1 MHERQREVEAA
12 LHPAG
17 IGADLAVRSL
27 GQADAREQLVAAAL
41 TFFAGDAVH
50 RRLQAEMLTTGEV
63 RVERRFLERRADD
76 LPHRRPLPDDVIAA
90 DGRRACGRREQ
101 RREHVHRRRL
111 ARTVG
116 AEKAVDLARV
126 DVQVDAVDRT
136 RALLELTD
144 EAVGLDAVRP
154 GSHPR
159 EATEGRVPVEAR
171 TRPR

>member
-1 MHERQREVEAA
+1 
-12 LHPAG
+12 
-17 IGADLAVRSL
+17 
-27 GQADAREQLVAAAL
+27 
-41 TFFAGDAVH
+41 
-50 RRLQAEMLTTGEV
+50 MLTTGEV

-126 DVQVDAVDRT
+126 DVQIDAVDRT

-144 EAVGLDAVRP
+144 EAVGLDAGGEHFALLDCLNDSAEGVTLLQQLVERELEGWRP
-154 GSHPR
+154 P
-159 EATEGRVPVEAR
+159 T
-171 TRPR
+171 